1 MQRRRSSPRGRPFL
15 ALWRGFGA
23 TALEARQPMPGDEIL
38 TSPIGQVTH
47 ACTIQ
52 APPERIWPWLVQ
64 TGQGRAGFYS
74 DARWWDACVDFY
86 YRVLAREQGNT
97 PERYT
102 HRDDEVV
109 ADWQDLDVGSV
120 IRDGPPGTAYYVVRA
135 MTPQQLLVTF
145 TDTHLPHLVPRPLR
159 STVHGEVTDVT
170 MLVPVNSDSTR
181 LVRRC
186 RFTSEPGAFRLLTVP
201 VVLLWG
207 EALTARRFIRGIKQR
222 AERPIDP
229 PRPRTERPSR

>member
-1 MQRRRSSPRGRPFL
+1 
-15 ALWRGFGA
+15 
-23 TALEARQPMPGDEIL
+23 
-38 TSPIGQVTH
+38 
-47 ACTIQ
+47 
-52 APPERIWPWLVQ
+52 
-64 TGQGRAGFYS
+64 
-74 DARWWDACVDFY
+74 
-86 YRVLAREQGNT
+86 
-97 PERYT
+97 
-102 HRDDEVV
+102 
-109 ADWQDLDVGSV
+109 
-120 IRDGPPGTAYYVVRA
+120 

-207 EALTARRFIRGIKQR
+207 EALTARRFILDSSEESSSVPNAQSTLRDHGPSVR
-222 AERPIDP
+222 HAD
-229 PRPRTERPSR
+229 RPSLVQAPPDARRDRHVRHCHGDRRRGSAGNRQRRRAVPAGDPREDPLRQLHRSRVAARRWRRQERRHFHHRGLGEPTRDPVHRSPLGRS

>member
-23 TALEARQPMPGDEIL
+23 AALEAQQPMPGDEIL

-135 MTPQQLLVTF
+135 MTPQQLLVISRIRTYPSWYH
-145 TDTHLPHLVPRPLR
+145 DRCGRPFMAR
-159 STVHGEVTDVT
+159 SP
-170 MLVPVNSDSTR
+170 MS
-181 LVRRC
+181 RC
-186 RFTSEPGAFRLLTVP
+186 S
-201 VVLLWG
+201 
-207 EALTARRFIRGIKQR
+207 
-222 AERPIDP
+222 
-229 PRPRTERPSR
+229 SR